1 MMDSK
6 EGLVFYSRDNYLEQ
20 INSWR
25 KEAYKITFTNGC
37 FDILHAGHVTYLTE
51 AKALA
56 DKLVLGLNS
65 DTSVTKLKGV
75 GRPINSQVDRAIVL
89 SNLKMVDMVII
100 FYEDTPIRLIEK
112 INPDY
117 LVKGGDYK
125 IEDIVGGNFVKSQG
139 NQVLVLS
146 EKKGYS
152 TTKIIADMKR
162 LK

>member
-1 MMDSK
+1 MDSK

>member
-1 MMDSK
+1 MESN
-6 EGLVFYSRDNYLEQ
+6 ECFVFDSRDNYLEQ
-20 INSWR
+20 INNW
-25 KEAYKITFTNGC
+25 KEEACKITFTNGC

-56 DKLVLGLNS
+56 DKLVIGLNS
-65 DTSVTKLKGV
+65 DSSVTKLKGI
-75 GRPINSQVDRAIVL
+75 GRPINSKDNRAMVL
-89 SNLKMVDMVII
+89 SNLRMVDMVII
-100 FYEDTPIRLIEK
+100 FNEDTPIQLIEK

-125 IEDIVGGNFVKSQG
+125 VEEIVGGDFVKSQG

-152 TTKIIADMKR
+152 TTKIIAEMKR
-162 LK
+162 QK

>member
-1 MMDSK
+1 MDSK

-100 FYEDTPIRLIEK
+100 FDEDTPIRLIEK